1 MFRKKQLC
9 IFVSDTWHNEYPSNE
24 RHSTTFS
31 RVFFIILFFGDAA
44 MKSSPSLST
53 PISLERLTILWSIF
67 RVIAVVLTGYH
78 LVTLPI
84 HI

>member
-1 MFRKKQLC
+1 M
-9 IFVSDTWHNEYPSNE
+9 
-24 RHSTTFS
+24 
-31 RVFFIILFFGDAA
+31 LFFGDAT
-44 MKSSPSLST
+44 MKSSPSL
-53 PISLERLTILWSIF
+53 PAQLSLERLTILWSIF